1 MKAMMVR
8 WWSAV
13 FLSIWQLCISFNQ
26 ASVFVSIYVASVF
39 LLHQVRFWT
48 MRVATEIGEKRVA
61 HSQSKEQDGMVPL
74 KVQSLLLMKS
84 NKQTNNQSK
93 EQDGMVPLK
102 VRNDSP
108 LISMYGQFLLRKPSL
123 VKTHF
128 HIFLVS
134 LKGGHWP
141 CHLLNVVQSCG
152 KSLGLEAF
160 KLANLIR
167 PRPK

>member
-1 MKAMMVR
+1 
-8 WWSAV
+8 
-13 FLSIWQLCISFNQ
+13 
-26 ASVFVSIYVASVF
+26 
-39 LLHQVRFWT
+39 
-48 MRVATEIGEKRVA
+48 
-61 HSQSKEQDGMVPL
+61 MVPL

-152 KSLGLEAF
+152 KSLGWRHSR
-160 KLANLIR
+160 LANLIR
-167 PRPK
+167 PPAKINIQAFLAFTQTLSLNSSSHHQLTHIFRGDGFTHPC